1 MSRPSKPSK
10 KHHFVPQAQL
20 RHFAADADQRS
31 IFVFDKQT
39 DRSFRT
45 SILNAGSEND
55 FNSITVGEA
64 KWNFEDL
71 FREVDARSAR
81 LIGEIVRRRSLTWIA
96 PTDRVVLVDL
106 FATQLLRTNFS
117 RTTPMRMAEHL
128 REMVRQV
135 GYDPD
140 TDPGMAMP
148 SDAALRLAAVE
159 SFLGRAG
166 HAAAML
172 RLTPALYQAEEGRR
186 FIISDHPVC
195 VTNAFPYGEQGLSSH
210 GVLVLLPV
218 SPELTVV
225 LVCPTITQRY
235 EAAAELVLE
244 PDRRSRMLRYR
255 DGFRTGEPI
264 MVDEETIFDL
274 NRCQVARSGRYLY
287 AQTDD
292 FGFAREFLRRN
303 ASLRTVDTHVHMGEM
318 GHSTPPRA
326 GMPAGTHLVV
336 FGPADHCMLAIE
348 VIDETSEGL
357 TARTCQIELLA
368 KVASDRGM
376 LRTELYRDGQVR
388 RGIGQA
394 MVERFGEPSEGW
406 FRVVH
411 RDPALRALG
420 VRLDADLNRR
430 RSAPPARY

>member
-1 MSRPSKPSK
+1 MSRRPKPSK

-20 RHFAADADQRS
+20 RHFTADADQRS

-55 FNSITVGEA
+55 FNSVMVGNA

-81 LIGEIVRRRSLTWIA
+81 LVGEIVGRRSLTWMA
-96 PTDRVVLVDL
+96 ATDRVALVDL
-106 FATQLLRTNFS
+106 FATQLLRTNFC

-128 REMVRQV
+128 REVVRQV

-140 TDPGMAMP
+140 ADPGMAMP
-148 SDAALRLAAVE
+148 SDAALRLGAVE
-159 SFLGRAG
+159 AFLGRGG

-195 VTNAFPYGEQGLSSH
+195 ITNAFPYGEQGLSSH
-210 GVLVLLPV
+210 GVLVMMPV

-235 EAAAELVLE
+235 DAAAELVLE
-244 PDRRSRMLRYR
+244 PDRRNRMLRYR

-264 MVDEETIFDL
+264 MVDGETVFDL
-274 NRCQVARSGRYLY
+274 DRRQVARSGRYLY
-287 AQTDD
+287 AQNDD
-292 FGFAREFLRRN
+292 FGFAREFLERN
-303 ASLRTVDTHVHMGEM
+303 AGLRTVDSHVQVGEM
-318 GHSTPPRA
+318 GHAPPPRT

-336 FGPADHCMLAIE
+336 FGPADHCMLAIGRS
-348 VIDETSEGL
+348 TRP
-357 TARTCQIELLA
+357 AR
-368 KVASDRGM
+368 ASR
-376 LRTELYRDGQVR
+376 RARVR
-388 RGIGQA
+388 SSFSRRWRATGGCSGPSS
-394 MVERFGEPSEGW
+394 MKTVRFAAASGKRRSSGS
-406 FRVVH
+406 
-411 RDPALRALG
+411 AS
-420 VRLDADLNRR
+420 RR
-430 RSAPPARY
+430 RAGFASFIAIRHCAPWAFDWTPT